1 MTSDSG
7 DAVSSFDWRAAL
19 RQWRKRRGLTQKTLA
34 WRAGLSHSAVRS
46 YENAQR
52 NPSGESLTT
61 LVRILGVPRQDANQ
75 ILAAAGYA
83 VDWSTLLEGRYIFD
97 IDDARA
103 QLERCPW
110 PAFLTD
116 QAINVVATNRLLEA
130 IFDVELATEYLDA
143 GDRNLL
149 GGASD
154 PRFARYLE
162 NYDEVVS
169 FMIGL
174 AKGDPR
180 FQQNPERP
188 APWLE
193 EPMSRFLR
201 GDPSLITRV
210 MALWETV
217 EPIPHRTRHQFEVRW
232 LYRGKTPMRFQG
244 VLTVADLW
252 NELSWNDWIPAD
264 EETWRILRDMVP
276 DRSSDDPRE
285 LPTNAPTAENTPL

>member
-1 MTSDSG
+1 MTTNSG
-7 DAVSSFDWRAAL
+7 DVVSSFDWRAAL
-19 RQWRKRRGLTQKTLA
+19 RMWRKRRGLTQAALA
-34 WRAGLSHSAVRS
+34 ERAELSHSAVRA

-52 NPSGESLTT
+52 NPSTESLTT
-61 LVRILGVPRQDANQ
+61 LVRVLGVPRQDANQ

-83 VDWSTLLEGRYIFD
+83 VDWSTLLDGRYIFD
-97 IDDARA
+97 LDDAQA
-103 QLERCPW
+103 QLNRCPW

-116 QAINVVATNRLLEA
+116 QAINVVATNQLTEA
-130 IFDVELATEYLDA
+130 IFDVDLATDYTDV

-154 PRFARYLE
+154 PNFARYLE

-193 EPMSRFLR
+193 EPMSRFLK
-201 GDPSLITRV
+201 GDPALITRV
-210 MALWETV
+210 MALWQTA
-217 EPIPHRTRHQFEVRW
+217 EPVPHRTRHQFDVQW
-232 LYRGKTPMRFQG
+232 LHQGKTPMRFQG
-244 VLTVADLW
+244 ILTIADLW
-252 NELSWNDWIPAD
+252 NELTWNDWIPAD
-264 EETWRILRDMVP
+264 PETWHTLHDI
-276 DRSSDDPRE
+276 
-285 LPTNAPTAENTPL
+285 TPARPS

>member
-1 MTSDSG
+1 M
-7 DAVSSFDWRAAL
+7 
-19 RQWRKRRGLTQKTLA
+19 
-34 WRAGLSHSAVRS
+34 
-46 YENAQR
+46 
-52 NPSGESLTT
+52 
-61 LVRILGVPRQDANQ
+61 LVRVLGVPRQDANR

-83 VDWSTLLEGRYIFD
+83 ADWSTLFEGRYVSD
-97 IDDARA
+97 IEFARS

-116 QAINVVATNRLLEA
+116 QAINVVATNRLSET
-130 IFDVELATEYLDA
+130 IFDVELTTEYMNP

-149 GGASD
+149 ARVSD
-154 PRFARYLE
+154 PQFARCLE

-180 FQQNPERP
+180 SQQNPEQP

-193 EPMSRFLR
+193 EPMATFLR

-210 MALWETV
+210 MALWETA
-217 EPIPHRTRHQFEVRW
+217 EPIPHRTRHQFDVRW
-232 LYRGKTPMRFQG
+232 LYRGQTPMRFQG
-244 VLTVADLW
+244 VLTIADLW

-264 EETWRILRDMVP
+264 AETWRILRDI
-276 DRSSDDPRE
+276 
-285 LPTNAPTAENTPL
+285 TPARHS